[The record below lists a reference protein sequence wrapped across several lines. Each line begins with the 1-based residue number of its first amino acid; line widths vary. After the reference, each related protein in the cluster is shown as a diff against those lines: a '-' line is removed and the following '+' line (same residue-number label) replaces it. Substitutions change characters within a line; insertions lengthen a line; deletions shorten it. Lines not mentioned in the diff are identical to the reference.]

1 MPPYNQLI
9 IEDVISSMD
18 TVPIVELTVET
29 EKEARSKIMEENG
42 KVERFFESTFS
53 FLLELHLTCWLI
65 MVVVIFSDKNVRLSN
80 EEKKVPNLPET
91 TAKVPINS
99 VSIGWKVT

>member
-29 EKEARSKIMEENG
+29 EKKARSKIMEENG
-42 KVERFFESTFS
+42 
-53 FLLELHLTCWLI
+53 
-65 MVVVIFSDKNVRLSN
+65 
-80 EEKKVPNLPET
+80 
-91 TAKVPINS
+91 S
-99 VSIGWKVT
+99 V